1 MTQNIVGQT
10 LGGRYTVVSHT
21 SEEML
26 GRVYLAR
33 DTATG
38 GLVSLKVLHPYL
50 TENLEKVRRFAREIT
65 ATSAVRHANSVAV
78 VDSGES
84 GELHWLVLEYLNSR
98 TLQQEIASLG
108 TLPIA
113 RVIHIGAQI
122 ASAMAA
128 AHEEGIVHRNLNP
141 GNVLLLNNTRDGD
154 YVKVR
159 DFGLSRLGGDDEGG
173 HALTGTG
180 ARIGNTFY
188 MAPEYIECST
198 VDPRGDVYALGG
210 LFHCMITAHPPF
222 QGRPGQVL
230 EMHITEPAPSV
241 TQARPDAPRWLAEL
255 VLQLLEKDINRRPQA
270 ADIHDALVKQA
281 EGSLQP
287 PQLLQLDGEGNVVPM
302 TKVEKAV
309 EKKFLIGGAVL
320 GAAGLGLI
328 ALTALMAGVYLLA
341 G

>member
-1 MTQNIVGQT
+1 MTENIVGQT
-10 LGGRYTVVSHT
+10 LGGRYSVVSHT

-50 TENLEKVRRFAREIT
+50 TENPEKVRRFAREIT

-78 VDSGES
+78 VDSGETNA
-84 GELHWLVLEYLNSR
+84 LHWLVLEYLNAR
-98 TLQQEIASLG
+98 TLQEEIESLG
-108 TLPIA
+108 KIPVA
-113 RVIHIGAQI
+113 RAIHIGAQI

-128 AHEEGIVHRNLNP
+128 AHQEGIVHRNLNP
-141 GNVLLLNNTRDGD
+141 GNVLLLNNAREGD

-159 DFGLSRLGGDDEGG
+159 DFGLSRLNDDGEGG

-188 MAPEYIECST
+188 MAPEYIEEST
-198 VDPRGDVYALGG
+198 VDARGDVYALGG
-210 LFHCMITAHPPF
+210 LLYCMVTGHPPF

-230 EMHITEPAPSV
+230 EMHITEPPPPLV
-241 TQARPDAPRWLAEL
+241 QECPDAPRWLSDL
-255 VLQLLEKDINRRPQA
+255 VIQLLAKDLNRRPQA
-270 ADIHDALVKQA
+270 DAVHDALSKQA
-281 EGSLQP
+281 GSDLAP
-287 PQLLQLDGEGNVVPM
+287 PQLLSLDAEGNVVPM
-302 TKVEKAV
+302 TQVEKVV
-309 EKKFLIGGAVL
+309 EKKWMVL
-320 GAAGLGLI
+320 GGVLAMGAIGLVSL
-328 ALTALMAGVYLLA
+328 ALLLLGAYLLA